1 MKPSI
6 TFVISFFFLR
16 TRMSVYFINKVTVID
31 RQARDHLAQAQRK
44 NEEEENETRMA
55 IRDHKLERPT

>member
-1 MKPSI
+1 
-6 TFVISFFFLR
+6 
-16 TRMSVYFINKVTVID
+16 MSAYFINKVTVID